1 MNNHFPTGS
10 VSKAPDL
17 VVSKSNNI
25 TPLGQDTTGSSIS
38 VANTVKLGLKV
49 DLAFSKPYQSAVD
62 GELPD
67 MSITQT
73 LVGRFELEGTSSEIC
88 LKTQVIQ
95 EHKQTLTSGSYVGWP
110 ATSDSQYMTGASEV
124 GTKECFTGS
133 SSSATKK
140 KTKRQNNSVPGDF
153 SGLEGIPDL
162 TYLINSDA
170 RGGATVPEISCNGC
184 GSCVLSTDPDNNICC
199 ECAWLPPEEN
209 YLVGIEMPSA
219 TSKRSLT
226 DGYGRSSFEDDVLAQ
241 VHARLA
247 DSSLALDTDE
257 DELISELY
265 DNVLAALG
273 AKPGTSPV
281 ERTSIL
287 KEPLSTADDEI
298 LQELLRRATRIGE
311 GRKDITFWDP
321 SITGDQRPIVVE
333 TELYPQYPDYAYNP
347 TTDADW
353 DGSVY
358 TGVKKYFHNST
369 AVCTSFDV
377 AQAATADVMYPWPE
391 VGRRNFKY
399 KRGTAYH
406 QLYQTEHVFEPQTLA
421 RFFTKWMPESA
432 ATPRQRFWSETY
444 ILTPNSRWGDGV
456 AFVHILADEVGTLDH
471 EERLTIFMTR
481 PNGIKGSL
489 FGGRVSITQARFG
502 EYAAGA
508 KQLLNARQT
517 GMVFSYMNI
526 DTVWES
532 YCDAYNGILDRL
544 EEFDTWYT
552 GQTGVNPDLA
562 GEWPRFIRSELDMVV
577 TRARADLKLM
587 NQVRKNAGV
596 AYRALWQTIMAV
608 NGGEIQKVKLER
620 TDKCRNLPA
629 STVGPFTG

>member
-1 MNNHFPTGS
+1 M
-10 VSKAPDL
+10 SKAPDL

-25 TPLGQDTTGSSIS
+25 TPLGQDTPSSSIS

-73 LVGRFELEGTSSEIC
+73 LVGRFVLEGTSNEIC
-88 LKTQVIQ
+88 LNTQVIQ

-110 ATSDSQYMTGASEV
+110 ATSDNQYMTGASEV

-133 SSSATKK
+133 SSSSTRK

-162 TYLINSDA
+162 TYLINSEA

-184 GSCVLSTDPDNNICC
+184 HSCVLSTDPDKNICC

-209 YLVGIEMPSA
+209 YLVGIDWQSTM
-219 TSKRSLT
+219 SKRSLIG
-226 DGYGRSSFEDDVLAQ
+226 GYGSSSLEDDVLAE

-247 DSSLALDTDE
+247 EPSVALDANE
-257 DELISELY
+257 DELISKLY
-265 DNVLAALG
+265 DEVLTALG
-273 AKPGTSPV
+273 AKPGMSPA
-281 ERTSIL
+281 ERPSIL
-287 KEPLSTADDEI
+287 EEPLSTTDDEI
-298 LQELLRRATRIGE
+298 LHELLRRATRINT

-321 SITGDQRPIVVE
+321 SITGDQPPFVVQ
-333 TELYPQYPDYAYNP
+333 TELYPAYPNYYSNP
-347 TTDADW
+347 RTDADW

-358 TGVKKYFHNST
+358 TGVKKYFHNAT

-377 AQAATADVMYPWPE
+377 AQAATADVMYPWPDK
-391 VGRRNFKY
+391 GQHNFNY
-399 KRGTAYH
+399 VRGTPYH

-421 RFFTKWMPESA
+421 RFFSRWMPTSA
-432 ATPRQRFWSETY
+432 ANRRERFWTESY
-444 ILTPNSRWGDGV
+444 ILNPNSRWGDGV
-456 AFVHILADEVGTLDH
+456 AFVHLLADEVGTVYH
-471 EERLTIFMTR
+471 QERLTVFMSR
-481 PNGIKGSL
+481 PNGVKGSL
-489 FGGRVSITQARFG
+489 FSGSVSVTQARFG
-502 EYAAGA
+502 EIPAGA
-508 KQLLNARQT
+508 KQLLVARQL
-517 GMVFSYMNI
+517 GLVFSYMNI

-532 YCDAYNGILDRL
+532 YCDAYNGMLDL
-544 EEFDTWYT
+544 FEEFDTWYM
-552 GQTGVNPDLA
+552 GQTGVNPDLS

-577 TRARADLKLM
+577 RRARADLKLM
-587 NQVRKNAGV
+587 NQLRKNAGV
-596 AYRALWQTIMAV
+596 AYRAFWQTIMAV